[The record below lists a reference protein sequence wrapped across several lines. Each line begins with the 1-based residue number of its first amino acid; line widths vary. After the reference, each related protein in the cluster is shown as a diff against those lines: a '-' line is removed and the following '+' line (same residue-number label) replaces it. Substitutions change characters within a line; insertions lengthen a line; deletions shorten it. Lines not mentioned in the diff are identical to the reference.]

1 MRIGCRH
8 TVRVEPIEITG
19 QGLAPLTAVALGQRR
34 TPVAL
39 ATTARERMTASAE
52 AVVEIARHRPVYG
65 RTTGV
70 GANRDVLTTDPQHGA
85 RLLASHS
92 TTGTTPY
99 PKDVVRLGLLIRV
112 NQLAAGGSGLSPSV
126 AEAIVTLL
134 NDDELPDLHRGG
146 AIGTGDL
153 GPLAELGLALGD
165 VIDGTSALPLL
176 SSNAITLAEC
186 CLAYVEAATLI
197 NVVPLVGALSHV
209 ALQGNDEVYDERV
222 HAARPHPGQIR
233 VARRMRGL
241 LDGLPIPP
249 ARVQDPFGL
258 RAFAQV
264 LGPAVDHVDALG
276 NILTVDINAAAE
288 NPLVAGNTVLH
299 NGNWHAMPIAL
310 ALDALRLSLHSVATL
325 STSRLANL
333 VDPDFTGLSRFL
345 ASGAEASSG
354 VMMIEY
360 VAHDA
365 LASVR
370 STAQPATLG
379 TATLSRG
386 AEHHASF
393 APQAAS
399 LTAQLLDALRD
410 VLSCE
415 LVTAVRAARLAGLE
429 PDKLAPAA
437 VGPWL
442 ADAMAA
448 LPEDL
453 TDRSLRDD
461 LHIARGLLTQWG
473 DRQVEHPAEAG

>member
-1 MRIGCRH
+1 M
-8 TVRVEPIEITG
+8 EPIEISG
-19 QGLAPLTAVALGQRR
+19 VGLTPLDAVSLEQRR
-34 TPVAL
+34 TPVQL
-39 ATTARERMTASAE
+39 AEDARKRMADSSV
-52 AVVEIARHRPVYG
+52 AVAEIALRRPVYG

-70 GANRDVLTTDPQHGA
+70 GANRDVLTSDPEHGA

-92 TTGTTPY
+92 TTGTSSY
-99 PKDVVRLGLLIRV
+99 PRDVVRLGLLIRV
-112 NQLAAGGSGLSPSV
+112 NQLASGGSGLAPEV
-126 AEAIVTLL
+126 ADAIVALL
-134 NDDELPDLHRGG
+134 NDDDLPDLHRGG

-153 GPLAELGLALGD
+153 GALAELGLALGD

-197 NVVPLVGALSHV
+197 NVVPLVGGLSHV
-209 ALQGNDEVYDERV
+209 ALRGNAEVYDVRV
-222 HAARPHPGQIR
+222 HEARPQPGQVR

-276 NILTVDINAAAE
+276 NALKIDINASAE
-288 NPLVAGNTVLH
+288 NPLVAGDTVLH

-310 ALDALRLSLHSVATL
+310 ALDSLRLSLHSVATL
-325 STSRLANL
+325 STSRVANL
-333 VDPDFTGLSRFL
+333 VDPDFTHLSRFL

-370 STAQPATLG
+370 STVQPATLG

-393 APQAAS
+393 APQAAV

-410 VLSCE
+410 VLACE
-415 LVTAVRAARLAGLE
+415 LVTAVRAVRLADLE
-429 PDKLAPAA
+429 PEQLAPAA
-437 VGPWL
+437 IGPWL
-442 ADAMAA
+442 ADALAA
-448 LPEDL
+448 LPSDL
-453 TDRSLRDD
+453 KDRSLRDD
-461 LHIARGLLTQWG
+461 LEIARGLLTQWG

>member
-1 MRIGCRH
+1 MEP
-8 TVRVEPIEITG
+8 VEISG
-19 QGLAPLTAVALGQRR
+19 AGLTPLTAVALGQRR
-34 TPVAL
+34 TAVRL
-39 ATTARERMTASAE
+39 GKTARKRMADSAA
-52 AVVEIARHRPVYG
+52 AVVEVAKRQPVYG

-70 GANRDVLTTDPQHGA
+70 GANRDVLTGDPEHGA

-92 TTGTTPY
+92 TTGTAAY

-112 NQLAAGGSGLSPSV
+112 NQLAAGGSGLEPAV
-126 AEAIVTLL
+126 ADAIVSLL
-134 NDDELPDLHRGG
+134 NDDELPELHRGG

-209 ALQGNDEVYDERV
+209 ALRGNAEVYDARV
-222 HAARPHPGQIR
+222 HEARPQPGQVR

-241 LDGLPIPP
+241 LDGLPLPP

-264 LGPAVDHVDALG
+264 LGPAVDHIDALG
-276 NILTVDINAAAE
+276 NTVQIDINASAE
-288 NPLVAGNTVLH
+288 NPLVAGDTVLH

-310 ALDALRLSLHSVATL
+310 ALDSLRLSLHSVATL
-325 STSRLANL
+325 STSRVANL

-393 APQAAS
+393 APQAAV
-399 LTAQLLDALRD
+399 LTAQLLDALRG

-415 LVTAVRAARLAGLE
+415 LVTAVRAIRLAGLE
-429 PDKLAPAA
+429 PEQLAPAA

-442 ADAMAA
+442 SDALAA
-448 LPEDL
+448 LPGEL
-453 TDRSLRDD
+453 RDRSLRDD
-461 LHIARGLLTQWG
+461 LEIARGLLTQWG

>member
-1 MRIGCRH
+1 MRITLGA
-8 TVRVEPIEITG
+8 VEPVEISG
-19 QGLAPLTAVALGQRR
+19 AGLTPLEAVALGQRR
-34 TPVAL
+34 TAVRLGDDARKRMSESAAAVA
-39 ATTARERMTASAE
+39 E
-52 AVVEIARHRPVYG
+52 VARHRPVYG

-70 GANRDVLTTDPQHGA
+70 GANRDVLTSDPEHGA
-85 RLLASHS
+85 RLLGSHS
-92 TTGTTPY
+92 TTGTTSY

-112 NQLAAGGSGLSPSV
+112 NQLAAGGSGLDPDV
-126 AEAIVTLL
+126 ADAIVALL

-209 ALQGNDEVYDERV
+209 ALRGNAEVYDVRV
-222 HAARPHPGQIR
+222 HEARPQPGQVR

-276 NILTVDINAAAE
+276 NSSA
-288 NPLVAGNTVLH
+288 
-299 NGNWHAMPIAL
+299 
-310 ALDALRLSLHSVATL
+310 R
-325 STSRLANL
+325 STSTRPRRTRWWPATPCCTTATGTRCRSRSPSTRSGSACTASRLCRRPGVANL
-333 VDPDFTGLSRFL
+333 VDPEFTGLSRFL

-370 STAQPATLG
+370 SSAQPATLG

-393 APQAAS
+393 APQAAV
-399 LTAQLLDALRD
+399 LTAQLLDALRE
-410 VLSCE
+410 VLACE
-415 LVTAVRAARLAGLE
+415 LVTAVRAIRLG
-429 PDKLAPAA
+429 
-437 VGPWL
+437 
-442 ADAMAA
+442 
-448 LPEDL
+448 
-453 TDRSLRDD
+453 
-461 LHIARGLLTQWG
+461 RGLRLRISR
-473 DRQVEHPAEAG
+473 RQRSGRGWPTRWPPCRVTWPTGRCGRTWRSPAV

>member
-1 MRIGCRH
+1 
-8 TVRVEPIEITG
+8 VQVEPIEISG
-19 QGLAPLTAVALGQRR
+19 VGLTPLDAVSLGQRR
-34 TPVAL
+34 TPVQL
-39 ATTARERMTASAE
+39 AETARKKMADSAV
-52 AVVEIARHRPVYG
+52 AVAEIALHRPVYG

-70 GANRDVLTTDPQHGA
+70 GANRDVLTSDPEHGA

-92 TTGTTPY
+92 TTGTTSY

-112 NQLAAGGSGLSPSV
+112 NQLATGGSGLAPEV
-126 AEAIVTLL
+126 ADAIVELL
-134 NDDELPDLHRGG
+134 NADTLPDLHRGG

-176 SSNAITLAEC
+176 SSNALTLADC
-186 CLAYVEAATLI
+186 CLAYVEAATLV

-209 ALQGNDEVYDERV
+209 ALHGNAEVYDVRV
-222 HAARPHPGQIR
+222 HEARPQPGQVR

-241 LDGLPIPP
+241 LDDLPLPP

-276 NILTVDINAAAE
+276 NALMIDINASAE
-288 NPLVAGNTVLH
+288 NPLVAGDTVLH

-310 ALDALRLSLHSVATL
+310 ALDSLRLSLHSVATL
-325 STSRLANL
+325 STSRVANL
-333 VDPDFTGLSRFL
+333 VDPEYTGLSRFL

-393 APQAAS
+393 APQAAV

-410 VLSCE
+410 VLACE
-415 LVTAVRAARLAGLE
+415 LVTAVRAARLAGISPE
-429 PDKLAPAA
+429 QLAPAS

-442 ADAMAA
+442 ADALAA
-448 LPEDL
+448 LPDDL

-461 LHIARGLLTQWG
+461 LEIGRGLLTQWG
-473 DRQVEHPAEAG
+473 DRQVEHPAESG

>member
-1 MRIGCRH
+1 
-8 TVRVEPIEITG
+8 
-19 QGLAPLTAVALGQRR
+19 LA
-34 TPVAL
+34 
-39 ATTARERMTASAE
+39 
-52 AVVEIARHRPVYG
+52 
-65 RTTGV
+65 
-70 GANRDVLTTDPQHGA
+70 D
-85 RLLASHS
+85 
-92 TTGTTPY
+92 
-99 PKDVVRLGLLIRV
+99 
-112 NQLAAGGSGLSPSV
+112 
-126 AEAIVTLL
+126 
-134 NDDELPDLHRGG
+134 
-146 AIGTGDL
+146 
-153 GPLAELGLALGD
+153 
-165 VIDGTSALPLL
+165 
-176 SSNAITLAEC
+176 C
-186 CLAYVEAATLI
+186 CLAYVEAATLV

-209 ALQGNDEVYDERV
+209 ALHGNAEVYDVRV
-222 HAARPHPGQIR
+222 HEARPQPGQVR

-241 LDGLPIPP
+241 LDDLPLPP

-276 NILTVDINAAAE
+276 NALMIDINASAE
-288 NPLVAGNTVLH
+288 NPLVAGDTVLH

-310 ALDALRLSLHSVATL
+310 ALDSLRLSLHSVATL
-325 STSRLANL
+325 STSRVANL
-333 VDPDFTGLSRFL
+333 VDPEFTGLSRFL

-393 APQAAS
+393 APQAAV

-410 VLSCE
+410 VLACE
-415 LVTAVRAARLAGLE
+415 LVTAVRAARLGGISPE
-429 PDKLAPAA
+429 QLAPAS

-442 ADAMAA
+442 ADALSA
-448 LPEDL
+448 LPDDL

-461 LHIARGLLTQWG
+461 LEIGRGLLTQWG
-473 DRQVEHPAEAG
+473 DRQVEHPAESG

>member
-1 MRIGCRH
+1 MEP
-8 TVRVEPIEITG
+8 VEILG
-19 QGLAPLTAVALGQRR
+19 AGLTPLEAVALGQRR
-34 TPVAL
+34 TAVRLSDVARKRMHESAL
-39 ATTARERMTASAE
+39 AVAE
-52 AVVEIARHRPVYG
+52 VAQRRPVYG

-70 GANRDVLTTDPQHGA
+70 GANRDVLTSDPEHGA
-85 RLLASHS
+85 RLLGSHS
-92 TTGTTPY
+92 TTGTTSY

-112 NQLAAGGSGLSPSV
+112 NQLASGGSGLEPAV
-126 AEAIVTLL
+126 ADAIVALL

-153 GPLAELGLALGD
+153 GPLAELGLALGA
-165 VIDGTSALPLL
+165 VVDGTSALPLL

-209 ALQGNDEVYDERV
+209 ALRGNAEVYDVRV
-222 HAARPHPGQIR
+222 HEARPQPGQVR

-241 LDGLPIPP
+241 LEELPIPP

-276 NILTVDINAAAE
+276 NSIRIDINASAE
-288 NPLVAGNTVLH
+288 NPLVAGDTVLH

-310 ALDALRLSLHSVATL
+310 ALDSLRLSLHSVATL
-325 STSRLANL
+325 STSRVANL
-333 VDPDFTGLSRFL
+333 VDPEFTGLSRFL

-365 LASVR
+365 LAAVR
-370 STAQPATLG
+370 SAAQPATLG

-393 APQAAS
+393 APQAAV
-399 LTAQLLDALRD
+399 LTAQLLDALRE
-410 VLSCE
+410 VLASE
-415 LVTAVRAARLAGLE
+415 LVTAVRAIRLAGLT
-429 PDKLAPAA
+429 PDDLAPAA

-442 ADAMAA
+442 ADALAA
-448 LPEDL
+448 LPGDL
-453 TDRSLRDD
+453 ADRSLRED
-461 LHIARGLLTQWG
+461 LEIARGLLTQWG

>member
-1 MRIGCRH
+1 
-8 TVRVEPIEITG
+8 VQPVELSG
-19 QGLAPLTAVALGQRR
+19 SGLTPVGAVALGQRR
-34 TPVAL
+34 TPVGLSADARRRMA
-39 ATTARERMTASAE
+39 ATAAAVAE
-52 AVVEIARHRPVYG
+52 FAETRPVYG

-70 GANRDVLTTDPQHGA
+70 GANRDVLTDDAGHGA

-92 TTGTTPY
+92 TTGTVSY

-112 NQLAAGGSGLSPSV
+112 NQLAAGGSGLAPGV
-126 AEAIVTLL
+126 ADAIVALL
-134 NDDELPDLHRGG
+134 NDDDLPDLHRGG

-186 CLAYVEAATLI
+186 CLAYVEAATLV
-197 NVVPLVGALSHV
+197 NVVPLVGAVAHV
-209 ALQGNDEVYDERV
+209 ALRGNPEAYDVRV
-222 HAARPHPGQIR
+222 HQARPHPGQQR
-233 VARRMRGL
+233 VARRLRGL
-241 LDGLPIPP
+241 LDGVPLPP
-249 ARVQDPFGL
+249 ARIQDPFGL

-264 LGPAVDHVDALG
+264 LGPAVEDLDALQRA
-276 NILTVDINAAAE
+276 LSVDINAAAE
-288 NPLVAGNTVLH
+288 NPLVAGDAVLH

-310 ALDALRLSLHSVATL
+310 ALDVLRLSLHSVATL

-333 VDPDFTGLSRFL
+333 VDSEYTGLSHFL
-345 ASGAEASSG
+345 ASGAGASSG

-370 STAQPATLG
+370 AAAQPATLG

-393 APQAAS
+393 APQAAV
-399 LTAQLLDALRD
+399 LTRQLLDALRS
-410 VLSCE
+410 VLACE
-415 LVTAVRAARLAGLE
+415 LVAAVRAVRLSGVTPA
-429 PDKLAPAA
+429 DLAPAA
-437 VGPWL
+437 VAPWL
-442 ADAMAA
+442 DDALTA
-448 LPEDL
+448 LPPEL

-461 LHIARGLLTQWG
+461 VDTARGLLTQWG
-473 DRQVEHPAEAG
+473 DRMIEHPAESG

>member
-1 MRIGCRH
+1 
-8 TVRVEPIEITG
+8 VRVEPIDIAGTD
-19 QGLAPLTAVALGQRR
+19 LTPLSAVALGQRR
-34 TPVAL
+34 TPVRLTEA
-39 ATTARERMTASAE
+39 ARKRMADSAA
-52 AVVEIARHRPVYG
+52 AVTEIAKHRPVYG

-70 GANRDVLTTDPQHGA
+70 GANRDVLTADSEHGA

-112 NQLAAGGSGLSPSV
+112 NQLATGGSGLAPEV
-126 AEAIVTLL
+126 ADAIVALL
-134 NDDELPDLHRGG
+134 NHDELPDLHRGG

-165 VIDGTSALPLL
+165 VVEGTSALSLL

-209 ALQGNDEVYDERV
+209 ALRGNDEVYDARV
-222 HAARPHPGQIR
+222 HEARPHPGQAR

-249 ARVQDPFGL
+249 ARIQDPFGL

-276 NILTVDINAAAE
+276 NTITVDINAAAE
-288 NPLVAGNTVLH
+288 NPLVVGNTVLH

-333 VDPDFTGLSRFL
+333 VDPEYTSLSRFL

-365 LASVR
+365 LSSVR

-393 APQAAS
+393 APQAAV
-399 LTAQLLDALRD
+399 LTAHLLDALRD

-415 LVTAVRAARLAGLE
+415 LVTAVRAIRLAGIE
-429 PDKLAPAA
+429 PEQLAPAA

-442 ADAMAA
+442 ADALAA
-448 LPEDL
+448 LPDDL
-453 TDRSLRDD
+453 EDRSLRDD
-461 LHIARGLLTQWG
+461 LEVARGLLTQWG

>member
-1 MRIGCRH
+1 MQ
-8 TVRVEPIEITG
+8 PIELSG
-19 QGLAPLTAVALGQRR
+19 QGLTPLTAVALGQRR
-34 TPVAL
+34 TPVRL
-39 ATTARERMTASAE
+39 ADAARQRMAASAA
-52 AVVEIARHRPVYG
+52 AVAEVAKHRPVYG

-70 GANRDVLTTDPQHGA
+70 GANKDVVTADPEHGA

-92 TTGTTPY
+92 TTGTASY

-112 NQLAAGGSGLSPSV
+112 NQIAAGGSGLAPEV
-126 AEAIVTLL
+126 AEAIVAVL
-134 NDDELPDLHRGG
+134 NDGELPDLHRGG
-146 AIGTGDL
+146 ALGTGDL
-153 GPLAELGLALGD
+153 GALAELGLALGR
-165 VIDGTSALPLL
+165 VIDGASAPALL
-176 SSNAITLAEC
+176 SSNAVTLAEC
-186 CLAYVEAATLI
+186 CLAYVETATLI

-209 ALQGNDEVYDERV
+209 ALRGNAEVYDERV
-222 HAARPHPGQIR
+222 HLARPQPGQVR
-233 VARRMRGL
+233 VARRMRAL
-241 LDGLPIPP
+241 LDGLPVTP

-264 LGPAVDHVDALG
+264 LGPAVAHADALRDT
-276 NILTVDINAAAE
+276 LAVDINAAAE
-288 NPLVAGNTVLH
+288 NPLVTGDTVLH

-310 ALDALRLSLHSVATL
+310 DLDALRLSLHSVATL

-333 VDPDFTGLSRFL
+333 VDTEFTGLSRFL
-345 ASGAEASSG
+345 ASGAAASSG

-365 LASVR
+365 LATVR
-370 STAQPATLG
+370 SAAQPATLG

-393 APQAAS
+393 APQAAA

-410 VLSCE
+410 VLACE
-415 LVTAVRAARLAGLE
+415 LVAAVRAIRLAGLT
-429 PDKLAPAA
+429 PADLAPAA

-442 ADAMAA
+442 ADGLAA
-448 LPEDL
+448 LPDDL

-461 LHIARGLLTQWG
+461 LEIARGLLTQWG

>member
-1 MRIGCRH
+1 
-8 TVRVEPIEITG
+8 VRVEPIDIDGTD
-19 QGLAPLTAVALGQRR
+19 LTPLNAVALGQRR
-34 TPVAL
+34 TPVRLTEA
-39 ATTARERMTASAE
+39 ARKRMADSAA
-52 AVVEIARHRPVYG
+52 AVTEIARHRPVYG

-70 GANRDVLTTDPQHGA
+70 GANRDALAADSEHGA

-99 PKDVVRLGLLIRV
+99 PQDVVRLGLLIRV
-112 NQLAAGGSGLSPSV
+112 NQLATGGSGLAPEV
-126 AEAIVTLL
+126 ADAIVALL
-134 NDDELPDLHRGG
+134 NDDELPALHRGG

-165 VIDGTSALPLL
+165 VVEGTSALALL

-209 ALQGNDEVYDERV
+209 ALRGNDETYDARV
-222 HAARPHPGQIR
+222 HEARPHPGQAQ

-241 LDGLPIPP
+241 LDGLPIQP
-249 ARVQDPFGL
+249 ARIQDPFGL

-276 NILTVDINAAAE
+276 GTLTVDINAAGE
-288 NPLVAGNTVLH
+288 NPLVVGDTVLH

-310 ALDALRLSLHSVATL
+310 ALDSLRLSLHSVATL

-333 VDPDFTGLSRFL
+333 VDPEYTNLSRFL

-365 LASVR
+365 LSSVR

-393 APQAAS
+393 APQAAV

-415 LVTAVRAARLAGLE
+415 LVTAVRAVRLAGIGPE
-429 PDKLAPAA
+429 QLAPAA

-442 ADAMAA
+442 ADALAA
-448 LPEDL
+448 LPDDL
-453 TDRSLRDD
+453 ADRSLRDD
-461 LHIARGLLTQWG
+461 LEIARGLLTQWG
-473 DRQVEHPAEAG
+473 DRQVEHPAEAGWH

>member
-1 MRIGCRH
+1 MEP
-8 TVRVEPIEITG
+8 VEIVG
-19 QGLAPLTAVALGQRR
+19 AGLSPLDAVALGQRR
-34 TPVAL
+34 TAVRLADDARKRMAESAVAV
-39 ATTARERMTASAE
+39 A
-52 AVVEIARHRPVYG
+52 EIALRRPVYG

-70 GANRDVLTTDPQHGA
+70 GANRDVLTSDPEHGA

-92 TTGTTPY
+92 TTGMASY

-112 NQLAAGGSGLSPSV
+112 NQLAAGGSGLAPEV
-126 AEAIVTLL
+126 ADAIVALL

-153 GPLAELGLALGD
+153 GPLAQLGLALGD

-197 NVVPLVGALSHV
+197 NVVPLVGGLSHV
-209 ALQGNDEVYDERV
+209 ALRGNAEVYDERV
-222 HAARPHPGQIR
+222 HAARPQPGQVR

-241 LDGLPIPP
+241 LEDLPIPP

-276 NILTVDINAAAE
+276 NALRIDINASAE
-288 NPLVAGNTVLH
+288 NPLVAGETVLH

-310 ALDALRLSLHSVATL
+310 ALDSLRLSLHSVATL
-325 STSRLANL
+325 STSRVANL
-333 VDPDFTGLSRFL
+333 VDPEFTGLSRFL

-393 APQAAS
+393 APQAAV
-399 LTAQLLDALRD
+399 LTGQLLDALRD
-410 VLSCE
+410 VLACE
-415 LVTAVRAARLAGLE
+415 LVTAVRAVRLAGLG
-429 PDKLAPAA
+429 PDICKPASI
-437 VGPWL
+437 GPWI
-442 ADAMAA
+442 ADALTA
-448 LPEDL
+448 LPDDL
-453 TDRSLRDD
+453 KDRSLRED
-461 LHIARGLLTQWG
+461 LEIARGLLTQWG